1 MSNTSQT
8 AAEPLRWREL
18 ETSEGVVHIA
28 RVNARIC
35 GCNGVCFEP
44 QGLAVENPVA
54 LVVRQVVDVRQT
66 AAHDS

>member
-8 AAEPLRWREL
+8 AAEPLRWREF
-18 ETSEGVVHIA
+18 ETPEGVVHVA
-28 RVNARIC
+28 RVYARIR
-35 GCNGVCFEP
+35 GCNGVCFAP
-44 QGLAVENPVA
+44 QGLAVENPLT